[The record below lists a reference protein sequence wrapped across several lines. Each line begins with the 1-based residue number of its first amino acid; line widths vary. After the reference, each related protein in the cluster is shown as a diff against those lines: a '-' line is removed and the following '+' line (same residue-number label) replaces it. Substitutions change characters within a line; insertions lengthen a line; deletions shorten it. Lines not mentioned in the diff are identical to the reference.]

1 MDEGPESAPSA
12 LRLRPALLVAM
23 VLMVLWLA
31 AYWRLADLDWPLFQL
46 SWSGPR
52 ALALYVTGHY
62 REAARAYR
70 RGQHGSLRV
79 PYENDP
85 SGYRAFRAGR
95 LDEAER
101 RARTTLAL
109 VPTAIE
115 PLVTLGE
122 IALENGRTKEAARSF
137 AAALERRHDHFDAM
151 LLHAVAAARMD
162 DRGRA
167 IELINR
173 ALRWNAAGER
183 DTVLYRVMELTGELR
198 VRAPAEQPLCLLA
211 HLHRYLR
218 IFDDAHGPIAME
230 YARRAIRAGDRP
242 AEAYLTL
249 GIVHEKRGERADATL
264 AMRRALEADPR
275 QADALRWLAIQAHGI
290 GDILHEYRFT
300 KAAYEAAPKDPF
312 YLRDLEYVMLVRLD
326 DPQGMAATMEA
337 ALARDAKNAEAH
349 ERLGRAAKRLGDQTR
364 ARRHFQRAAELRTVA
379 RDGVA
384 P

>member
-1 MDEGPESAPSA
+1 STFSTLSLGTRRAPPSAMDEGPESAPSA
-12 LRLRPALLVAM
+12 LRLRPALVIAM
-23 VLMVLWLA
+23 VLMVFWLA
-31 AYWRLADLDWPLFQL
+31 GYWRFADLDWPLFQL

-62 REAARAYR
+62 RDAARAYR
-70 RGQHGSLRV
+70 HGQRGALRV
-79 PYENDP
+79 AYENDP
-85 SGYRAFRAGR
+85 SGYRAFRAGH

-122 IALENGRTKEAARSF
+122 IALENGQTKAATRAF
-137 AAALERRHDHFDAM
+137 ATVLERRPDHFDAM
-151 LLHAVAAARMD
+151 LLHAVAAARLD

-167 IELINR
+167 IEMINR
-173 ALRWNAAGER
+173 ALRWNMAGER

-198 VRAPAEQPLCLLA
+198 VRAPAQQPLCLLA

-230 YARRAIRAGDRP
+230 YARRAIRAGDHP

-249 GIVHEKRGERADATL
+249 GIVHEKRGEPADAAR
-264 AMRRALEADPR
+264 AMRKALEADPR
-275 QADALRWLAIQAHGI
+275 QADALRWLALQANRI
-290 GDILHEYRFT
+290 GDILHEYEFT

-326 DPQGMAATMEA
+326 DPQGMAAMMEA
-337 ALARDAKNAEAH
+337 
-349 ERLGRAAKRLGDQTR
+349 
-364 ARRHFQRAAELRTVA
+364 
-379 RDGVA
+379 
-384 P
+384 